1 MFKLRER
8 TIHISTSINKSI
20 KKEGIIIMKGNFT
33 KQEKKWIKKNLIET
47 VLCIPL
53 MFLYLNVLA
62 DVILKFKS

>member
-1 MFKLRER
+1 
-8 TIHISTSINKSI
+8 
-20 KKEGIIIMKGNFT
+20 MKGNFT